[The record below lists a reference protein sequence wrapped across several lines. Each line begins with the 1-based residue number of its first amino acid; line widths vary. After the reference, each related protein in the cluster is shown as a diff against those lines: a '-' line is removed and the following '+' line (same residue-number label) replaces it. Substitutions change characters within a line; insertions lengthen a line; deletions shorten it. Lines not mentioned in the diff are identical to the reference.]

1 MNTEQNNSTGFR
13 TWWIPQIPGEPFL
26 VKVADAAQGRWLENV
41 LADYDL
47 WGRSV

>member
-1 MNTEQNNSTGFR
+1 MAEENNGTGFR
-13 TWWIPQIPGEPFL
+13 TWWIPQIPGKPFL
-26 VKVADAAQGRWLENV
+26 VEVADAAQGRWLENV